1 MSALNRRIVNTASAP
16 AAIGPYSQAVI
27 VDRTM
32 YISGQLGMDVA
43 SGKLVDGG
51 VQAQAKQALI
61 NIGEIL
67 IAAGCDYSNVVK
79 TTVLL
84 ADINDFNNVNE
95 VYKTFFSSK
104 FPARAAYQVAAL
116 PRVSVN
122 HGFTHL

>member
-16 AAIGPYSQAVI
+16 SAIGPYSQAVI

-67 IAAGCDYSNVVK
+67 KAAGCDYSNVVK

-104 FPARAAYQVAAL
+104 FPVRAAYQVAAL

-122 HGFTHL
+122 HSFTHL